1 MSSLPPRL
9 VSDPDP
15 AKVGETDW
23 MDADTQV
30 KAGEKADQMLQ
41 LIGYPDWLPDSAKVD
56 EYYVTAPAMAEQD
69 HIGNVI
75 GTSHWAA
82 IQDLISLR

>member
-1 MSSLPPRL
+1 
-9 VSDPDP
+9 
-15 AKVGETDW
+15 

-56 EYYVTAPAMAEQD
+56 EYYATAPAMDEQD
-69 HIGNVI
+69 HLGNVI